1 VFERF
6 TERAR
11 MVVVLAQ
18 EKAVRFGHDY
28 IGTEHLL
35 LGLTLEREGATAR
48 ALSSL
53 GVDKKVR
60 SEAMSMLGADRA
72 AVAHEVDR
80 SSSMKDTQPVKVRTK
95 VKALDVNVHRG
106 VSAEE
111 RALPQTLLVDLEYV
125 YEAQGDDDISPGW
138 CTTASS
144 LRELCKSSSARSPNF
159 WRRGLRE
166 HVLKV
171 LPEVRQVAVS
181 VTKPQV
187 PVSRTV
193 YRV

>member
-1 VFERF
+1 
-6 TERAR
+6 
-11 MVVVLAQ
+11 
-18 EKAVRFGHDY
+18 VRFGHDY

-35 LGLTLEREGATAR
+35 LGLILEREGAAAR
-48 ALSSL
+48 ALSNL
-53 GVDKKVR
+53 GVDKKVPR
-60 SEAMSMLGADRA
+60 EAIRMLGADRA

-80 SSSMKDTQPVKVRTK
+80 SSSMKDTQPVKVRAK
-95 VKALDVNVHRG
+95 VKALAVHVHCG

-125 YEAQGDDDISPGW
+125 YEAQDDDISPGW

-159 WRRGLRE
+159 WRWGLRE

-171 LPEVRQVAVS
+171 FPEVRQVTVS

-187 PVSRTV
+187 PVTR
-193 YRV
+193 RVSFEATFGW

>member
-1 VFERF
+1 
-6 TERAR
+6 
-11 MVVVLAQ
+11 L
-18 EKAVRFGHDY
+18 RFGHDY
-28 IGTEHLL
+28 IGTEHLP
-35 LGLTLEREGATAR
+35 LGLTLEREGAAAR
-48 ALSSL
+48 ALSNL
-53 GVDKKVR
+53 DVDKKVPR
-60 SEAMSMLGADRA
+60 EAIRMFGADRA

-125 YEAQGDDDISPGW
+125 YEAQCDDGVSGVVHYGV
-138 CTTASS
+138 
-144 LRELCKSSSARSPNF
+144 LLEGVVQVLEREEPNF

-171 LPEVRQVAVS
+171 FPEVRQVTVS

-187 PVSRTV
+187 PVTRTV
-193 YRV
+193 SRVPVEANFGW

>member
-1 VFERF
+1 
-6 TERAR
+6 
-11 MVVVLAQ
+11 M
-18 EKAVRFGHDY
+18 Y
-28 IGTEHLL
+28 I
-35 LGLTLEREGATAR
+35 A
-48 ALSSL
+48 
-53 GVDKKVR
+53 
-60 SEAMSMLGADRA
+60 
-72 AVAHEVDR
+72 
-80 SSSMKDTQPVKVRTK
+80 
-95 VKALDVNVHRG
+95 G

-171 LPEVRQVAVS
+171 FPEVRQVTVS

-187 PVSRTV
+187 PVTRTV
-193 YRV
+193 SRVPVEATFGW

>member
-1 VFERF
+1 
-6 TERAR
+6 
-11 MVVVLAQ
+11 MVVMFAQ

-35 LGLTLEREGATAR
+35 LGLTLEREGAAAR
-48 ALSSL
+48 ALLSL

-60 SEAMSMLGADRA
+60 SKAMSMLGADRA

-80 SSSMKDTQPVKVRTK
+80 SSSMEDTQPVKV
-95 VKALDVNVHRG
+95 KALAVHVHCG
-106 VSAEE
+106 VSAKE

-138 CTTASS
+138 CNTASS
-144 LRELCKSSSARSPNF
+144 LRELCKSSSAKSPNF
-159 WRRGLRE
+159 WRWGLRE

-171 LPEVRQVAVS
+171 FPEVRQVTVS

-187 PVSRTV
+187 LVTRRVSFEATFG
-193 YRV
+193 